1 MTRETHLCFCRMF
14 SERIVRCNSDWGQVG
29 TSSVLGDTPQE
40 IVQREKKSE
49 ANAEQGVPRR
59 TLSAS
64 WTWQLHGD
72 VPLQVHARVPTH
84 PYCGS

>member
-49 ANAEQGVPRR
+49 ANAEQGVP
-59 TLSAS
+59 LSFLDSAA
-64 WTWQLHGD
+64 TW
-72 VPLQVHARVPTH
+72 
-84 PYCGS
+84 